1 MLALGVS
8 SWAWFVPVVPT
19 VAPAPRASIV
29 MKLGSVPAAQLAKP
43 YDLIVVGGGP
53 SGVAGALKGA
63 YMGKRVLLVDKPKC
77 APPSGGLDPFFGG
90 PTGLFS
96 KALRDAAKTL
106 DVGGL
111 SAMGLDSDVIFKQVQ
126 NSCLRLARNN
136 AEAQGQVLDKFKVD
150 YLQAEATV
158 NSIFNGRDVENEVR
172 VTVRP
177 HADPTQTSE
186 LVTSKLLLCT
196 GSYPRRPPGIPFDG
210 KQVFD
215 SDSINAGLSFL
226 PKSVVLVGSGIIA
239 IEYAKIFRKLGAKV
253 TMVVRGSAMA
263 ALDRIGLDETIAER
277 LLTGLREEDVQVL
290 EDTSIVSYDSLAPT
304 GVDDYATDG
313 VIHPMEFGLQRTS
326 SKEDVGTIE
335 ADLYLACL
343 GRVPRARG
351 TSLGLEAAGVTLTE
365 GGGHIFVDPMFE
377 TSQKNIY
384 AAGDCI
390 EGPALASTGVDQ
402 AQRAVSSMFG
412 CSSDMCEAKDVPYP
426 IGMWT
431 IPEVGY
437 YGLTQRQAVEA
448 GYDADVG
455 VATYDACLRG
465 RVFAPDGMMK
475 LVFDRE
481 TATILGVHIIG
492 TDACE
497 LVHYGM
503 DLVAKEATLFDVINT
518 LFTAVTFHELFKE
531 AAINGNEKL
540 EFGIQW
546 QEVLAQLDAAM
557 TSGSGDFD
565 EEVLHQKFNE
575 IDESGDGSL
584 DEEELARVIVSV
596 GMSELDPTIVPNL
609 IRLAD
614 DDGNGTIEWPEF
626 LKIFQ
631 ILHKMNSGKEKATEA
646 VEELQAA

>member
-1 MLALGVS
+1 MCALRREKNTAAKNTAQIQLAL
-8 SWAWFVPVVPT
+8 A
-19 VAPAPRASIV
+19 APCAFAD
-29 MKLGSVPAAQLAKP
+29 
-43 YDLIVVGGGP
+43 DLIVVGGGP

-77 APPSGGLDPFFGG
+77 VPPSGGLDPFFGG

-431 IPEVGY
+431 IPEVGPLPPHP
-437 YGLTQRQAVEA
+437 GARPTHALLPPPHPGARPPTASRRTPSHRIQAHALPPHPGARPPTASCAQCTLMLAASRVCCRWGTTA
-448 GYDADVG
+448 SRSARRWRRATMPTWASPRTTRACVG
-455 VATYDACLRG
+455 ASLLRT
-465 RVFAPDGMMK
+465 V
-475 LVFDRE
+475 
-481 TATILGVHIIG
+481 
-492 TDACE
+492 
-497 LVHYGM
+497 
-503 DLVAKEATLFDVINT
+503 
-518 LFTAVTFHELFKE
+518 
-531 AAINGNEKL
+531 
-540 EFGIQW
+540 
-546 QEVLAQLDAAM
+546 
-557 TSGSGDFD
+557 
-565 EEVLHQKFNE
+565 
-575 IDESGDGSL
+575 
-584 DEEELARVIVSV
+584 
-596 GMSELDPTIVPNL
+596 
-609 IRLAD
+609 
-614 DDGNGTIEWPEF
+614 
-626 LKIFQ
+626 
-631 ILHKMNSGKEKATEA
+631 
-646 VEELQAA
+646 